1 MFEPKRWARNLQ
13 RQATHSRAWRQ
24 LPMHQRRS
32 RFGAA
37 VGARSAV
44 VIGAA
49 AAAVAG
55 LLLWDAKR
63 RSEVR
68 RRLDEVSRSVRTN
81 ADRAA
86 DRAAKMAAGARS
98 D

>member
-1 MFEPKRWARNLQ
+1 MFDPIRWTRDLQ
-13 RQATHSRAWRQ
+13 RQATRSRAWRQ
-24 LPMHQRRS
+24 LPMNRHRS
-32 RFGAA
+32 RIGTA
-37 VGARSAV
+37 VGAGSAV

-49 AAAVAG
+49 GAAVAG

-68 RRLDEVSRSVRTN
+68 RRLEDVSRVVKKN

-86 DRAAKMAAGARS
+86 EHANRVVAGVRS